1 MQQPSEILDIAFET
15 AMAHISESLVD
26 VMDIAERVEFVCRNT
41 QNRACVRLLMA
52 CLLAKVHKPEIDIR
66 KPFTEIGDSDV
77 YSGRTYDESY
87 ISTFIV
93 KHDLPCNPTTA
104 FLTPA
109 LRNRSIAL
117 TPEADL
123 VGRPPKLYETV
134 LILLDH
140 VHSEQVCPDT
150 LLAETVRVLLVVRD
164 EKQHRMGSLLTG
176 LKRTEG
182 NIPLSAEAIVTLIEQ
197 HLQCPHPSRL
207 PVLVVA
213 AAYQSAEKYLGER
226 GLPLQSHTAA
236 DEQTGALGDLEI
248 TLIDDEN
255 VVTSYEMK
263 MKRVTRGDIDR
274 ALQKVVKHDDRIDSY
289 IFITTDVIED
299 DVSEYAAEIYKRTGG
314 IEVVILDCIAFLR
327 HFLHLFHRL
336 RIQFLEAYQSI
347 LLSEPDSA
355 VRQELKEAF
364 LALRGAFESV
374 EIEV

>member
-1 MQQPSEILDIAFET
+1 M
-15 AMAHISESLVD
+15 
-26 VMDIAERVEFVCRNT
+26 
-41 QNRACVRLLMA
+41 
-52 CLLAKVHKPEIDIR
+52 
-66 KPFTEIGDSDV
+66 
-77 YSGRTYDESY
+77 
-87 ISTFIV
+87 
-93 KHDLPCNPTTA
+93 
-104 FLTPA
+104 
-109 LRNRSIAL
+109 
-117 TPEADL
+117 
-123 VGRPPKLYETV
+123 
-134 LILLDH
+134 
-140 VHSEQVCPDT
+140 
-150 LLAETVRVLLVVRD
+150 
-164 EKQHRMGSLLTG
+164 
-176 LKRTEG
+176 
-182 NIPLSAEAIVTLIEQ
+182 
-197 HLQCPHPSRL
+197 
-207 PVLVVA
+207 LVVA

-299 DVSEYAAEIYKRTGG
+299 DVSEYAAEIYKKTGG

>member
-109 LRNRSIAL
+109 LRNRNIAL

-123 VGRPPKLYETV
+123 IGRPPKLYETV

-164 EKQHRMGSLLTG
+164 EKQHRMESLLTG

-213 AAYQSAEKYLGER
+213 AAYQSAEKYLGAR

-274 ALQKVVKHDDRIDSY
+274 ALQKVVEHDDRIDNY

>member
-1 MQQPSEILDIAFET
+1 MQQPSEFLDIAFET

-26 VMDIAERVEFVCRNT
+26 TRDIAERVEFVCRNT
-41 QNRACVRLLMA
+41 QNRAGARLLMA
-52 CLLAKVHKPEIDIR
+52 CLLAKIHKPEIDIR
-66 KPFTEIGDSDV
+66 KPFTEIGGSDV
-77 YSGRTYDESY
+77 YSGRTYDESH
-87 ISTFIV
+87 ISTFVV
-93 KHDLPCNPTTA
+93 KHDLPCNSTTA

-109 LRNRSIAL
+109 LRNRNITL
-117 TPEADL
+117 TPDANL
-123 VGRPPKLYETV
+123 VGQPPKLYETV

-150 LLAETVRVLLVVRD
+150 LLAETVRVLLVIRD
-164 EKQHRMGSLLTG
+164 ERLHRMESLITG
-176 LKRTEG
+176 LKPTEG

-197 HLQCPHPSRL
+197 HLQCPHSSRL

-213 AAYQSAEKYLGER
+213 AAYKSAGKYLGER

-248 TLIDDEN
+248 TLIDDNN

-274 ALQKVVKHDDRIDSY
+274 ALQKVPENDDRIDNY
-289 IFITTDVIED
+289 IFITTDLIED
-299 DVSEYAAEIYKRTGG
+299 YVTEYAAGVYKRTGG

-336 RIQFLEAYQSI
+336 RIQFLETYQS
-347 LLSEPDSA
+347 LLLNEPESA